1 MVKNRMTIMVDV
13 KRIIWLSL
21 VLLPSA
27 IMLWLGGN
35 CTVLPGVTIS
45 DNSIIAAGAVM
56 SADVPPNVVVGG
68 VPARV
73 LKQL

>member
-1 MVKNRMTIMVDV
+1 MAISSPVTISHNV
-13 KRIIWLSL
+13 
-21 VLLPSA
+21 
-27 IMLWLGGN
+27 WLGGN
-35 CTVLPGVTIS
+35 CTVLPGVTIG
-45 DNSIIAAGAVM
+45 DNSIIAAGALV